1 MGHSFTHYVYDNN
14 ATYDDDG
21 TETAQCDHGCGL
33 TDTRTKV
40 GSKLIDEAAPTVE
53 GVTDGGTYCLT
64 AEITVTDPNLESVT
78 LNGQSVELV
87 DGKLTVSAAEGVQ
100 TLTAT
105 DRFGNTVTVT
115 FTVNARHTE
124 GEGKITTPATTEREG
139 VKTYA
144 CTVCGQ
150 VLRTESVAKLPAPA
164 EPTTP
169 AVPTG
174 DTGDTGLW
182 MGLAALCGM
191 SLAALLRTGK
201 RKEQ

>member
-53 GVTDGGTYCLT
+53 GV
-64 AEITVTDPNLESVT
+64 
-78 LNGQSVELV
+78 
-87 DGKLTVSAAEGVQ
+87 
-100 TLTAT
+100 
-105 DRFGNTVTVT
+105 
-115 FTVNARHTE
+115 
-124 GEGKITTPATTEREG
+124 
-139 VKTYA
+139 KTYA

-150 VLRTESVAKLPAPA
+150 VLRTESVAKLPAPT
-164 EPTTP
+164 EPTTS

>member
-1 MGHSFTHYVYDNN
+1 M
-14 ATYDDDG
+14 
-21 TETAQCDHGCGL
+21 
-33 TDTRTKV
+33 
-40 GSKLIDEAAPTVE
+40 
-53 GVTDGGTYCLT
+53 
-64 AEITVTDPNLESVT
+64 T
-78 LNGQSVELV
+78 LNGQPVELV

-115 FTVNARHTE
+115 FTVNAQHTE

-150 VLRTESVAKLPAPA
+150 VLRTES
-164 EPTTP
+164 

>member
-1 MGHSFTHYVYDNN
+1 M
-14 ATYDDDG
+14 
-21 TETAQCDHGCGL
+21 
-33 TDTRTKV
+33 
-40 GSKLIDEAAPTVE
+40 
-53 GVTDGGTYCLT
+53 
-64 AEITVTDPNLESVT
+64 T
-78 LNGQSVELV
+78 LNGQPVELV

-115 FTVNARHTE
+115 FTVNAQHTE

-150 VLRTESVAKLPAPA
+150 VLRTESVAKLPAA
-164 EPTTP
+164 PTPP

-174 DTGDTGLW
+174 DTGGTGLW

>member
-40 GSKLIDEAAPTVE
+40 GSKLIDEAAPAV
-53 GVTDGGTYCLT
+53 
-64 AEITVTDPNLESVT
+64 
-78 LNGQSVELV
+78 
-87 DGKLTVSAAEGVQ
+87 
-100 TLTAT
+100 
-105 DRFGNTVTVT
+105 
-115 FTVNARHTE
+115 
-124 GEGKITTPATTEREG
+124 EG

-150 VLRTESVAKLPAPA
+150 VLRTESVAKLPAPT
-164 EPTTP
+164 EPTTS